1 MQKVF
6 ATRYE
11 ILRGVVC
18 DSRVVAATLP
28 EKPHRVA
35 MLLKP
40 EEFASGAP
48 TVMDHWENVFIDERL
63 HDWDWQD
70 GAFKY
75 YSHACETGGTV
86 DVLIVYESE
95 WREVNV

>member
-1 MQKVF
+1 
-6 ATRYE
+6 
-11 ILRGVVC
+11 
-18 DSRVVAATLP
+18 
-28 EKPHRVA
+28 
-35 MLLKP
+35 
-40 EEFASGAP
+40 
-48 TVMDHWENVFIDERL
+48 MDHWENVFIDERL

-75 YSHACETGGTV
+75 YSHACEMGGTV